1 MFAPNGRS
9 ESDAWRLKCLEA
21 MPHEPF
27 NSGREE
33 RTRRGVPRVVRRQSE
48 PGEWPRFVAGIAV
61 ALVYLTYRA
70 VLWLEAKDYGTFLDF
85 MQSQG

>member
-1 MFAPNGRS
+1 MAALR
-9 ESDAWRLKCLEA
+9 A
-21 MPHEPF
+21 
-27 NSGREE
+27 
-33 RTRRGVPRVVRRQSE
+33 
-48 PGEWPRFVAGIAV
+48 AGIAV